1 MRFSYEQHGM
11 LRALAA
17 TIFLIFCPQSAD
29 CQSAAGKDSRFE
41 IFLQGGAAVY
51 TDTSGSRLDA
61 VGTPFTLR
69 KSFAPSAQWS
79 AGLRV
84 RLSARNMLEVS
95 FSDTISSVTTTLS
108 TATIPVPVPSDM
120 NVGMDSVHASY
131 VRLLPRKGKWQF
143 YFAGGMGLTVFTGAF
158 RRETFPS
165 GTFGAGVD
173 LQLNK
178 HFSIRLDQRF
188 IITGAPRSTFLIDSP
203 TFEVP
208 GKTAMFAP
216 SLGLVWRFR

>member
-1 MRFSYEQHGM
+1 MRFLCM
-11 LRALAA
+11 RRAGKAFAAA
-17 TIFLIFCPQSAD
+17 TLLVICSQPVL
-29 CQSAAGKDSRFE
+29 CQSEPKKETRFE

-61 VGTPFTLR
+61 VGAPFTLR

-84 RLSARNMLEVS
+84 RLSARNRLEISFRDTVS
-95 FSDTISSVTTTLS
+95 RVTTTLS
-108 TATIPVPVPSDM
+108 TATLPVPFPSDM

-143 YFAGGMGLTVFTGAF
+143 YFAGGLGVTVFTGAF

-173 LQLNK
+173 LRLNK
-178 HFSIRLDQRF
+178 SFSVRLDQRI
-188 IITGAPRSTFLIDSP
+188 IITGAPRRTFFIDSP
-203 TFEVP
+203 TFDIA
-208 GKTAMFAP
+208 GKTAVFAP
-216 SLGLVWRFR
+216 SLGLVWRFH